1 VSTSYI
7 FARTGACIMARKSYQ
22 EKLTELREDVLYM
35 SEVVMER
42 LRMGLDALE
51 QKDEDLAREVIEGDG
66 EINRM
71 YLDLE
76 QDCIDLLALQQPVAS
91 DLRFIAASFKIITDL
106 ERIADLATNLGEYT
120 FDAEQDLFPDVDVQE
135 MGDLTL
141 DMLEDAMLAYDT
153 EDTET
158 CRELAARDDELD
170 QFAERASEIVVRDL
184 IERELDSPN
193 EVERLLQDVSR
204 LLLTIRDLERVGDHA
219 VNIAARTLYMVENDD
234 ELIY

>member
-1 VSTSYI
+1 
-7 FARTGACIMARKSYQ
+7 MARQSYQ
-22 EKLTELREDVLYM
+22 EKLAELREDILYM

-51 QKDEDLAREVIEGDG
+51 QKDEDLANEVITGDN
-66 EINRM
+66 EVNEM

-76 QDCIDLLALQQPVAS
+76 QQCIELLALQQPVAS

-106 ERIADLATNLGEYT
+106 ERIGDLAVNLGEYT
-120 FDAEQDLFPDVDVQE
+120 LDAKHDLFPDVDVQE
-135 MGDLTL
+135 MGEMTL
-141 DMLEDAMLAYDT
+141 EMIEDAMVAYDT
-153 EDTET
+153 EDTDG
-158 CRELAARDDELD
+158 CRQLAEHDDDLD
-170 QFAERASEIVVRDL
+170 HFAERASEIVVRDL
-184 IERELDSPN
+184 IERELESPD
-193 EVERLLQDVSR
+193 EVEQLLQDVSR